1 MRPGSSRPKR
11 AKLLGRLGVEPL
23 TDAFDLDAFHA
34 ACRRRNA
41 PIKQVLL
48 AGDLVVGVGNIYASE
63 ALFLAGIRPTLSA
76 ARISRRRAAQLRA
89 AIREVL
95 ARAVAQGGSTLRD
108 FSNAHGEAGLFQLE
122 AMVYDRAGQPCRVC
136 AAHRRKASGRV
147 SAQRISAQTARNPEG
162 FARAGCYID
171 RHCGGTVGTSFN
183 EQFDQH
189 GTWRREFALRLK
201 LLSEWLKDH
210 ELLDAAVEERL
221 RRLETQ
227 LRSDKVMVAFVAEF
241 SRGKSELINAIF
253 FAGYERRIM
262 PASAGRTTMCPT
274 ELGYDAD
281 VPPCLRLLPIE
292 TRLQPQPLM
301 EWRMVPE
308 KWTRVDLDVND
319 PAQLA
324 KAFEKVAEVVRV
336 TQDEARALGF
346 WHDES
351 PEDNPMMD
359 ANGRVE
365 VPQWRH
371 ALINIA
377 HPLLKQGLVILD
389 TPGLNAIGAEPELTV
404 NLIPQAHAVVFIL
417 AADTGVTKSD
427 LAIWREHLITEE
439 DNLESRLVVLNKID
453 TMWDA
458 LSTPAQVQAQIE
470 RQRATT
476 AEILGLAQEQVIPV
490 SAQKGLVA
498 KVTNDAASAARTA
511 SCRCWSGALAQGVMG
526 QRQKILRA
534 AVAGGISEL
543 RSEVERVI
551 QIRRR
556 DLTEQMI
563 ELKGLHGKNTSVIK
577 HMRSRIEQEQAR
589 VRRER
594 RQDPRRAFGAPEAAA
609 RRVQP
614 AGNRDAEDRDGRAD
628 RSAAAA
634 RHQAG
639 RQEGLW
645 RHLRAAARAPARGQ
659 SLSGEIQ
666 SMLTGT
672 FRQLNAEYGFSLQAP
687 REPDLARYERDLD
700 LVERSHLQYLGVGN
714 AFRLAQPEFADRLV
728 RALATRLRVVYESA
742 LGEVELWSKSA
753 AAQLDA
759 QLRERRRNFGRRLEA
774 IERIQQAARRLDE
787 RIAEIAARRRPSTT
801 ANAKLAEL
809 TAT

>member
-1 MRPGSSRPKR
+1 M
-11 AKLLGRLGVEPL
+11 
-23 TDAFDLDAFHA
+23 
-34 ACRRRNA
+34 
-41 PIKQVLL
+41 
-48 AGDLVVGVGNIYASE
+48 
-63 ALFLAGIRPTLSA
+63 
-76 ARISRRRAAQLRA
+76 
-89 AIREVL
+89 
-95 ARAVAQGGSTLRD
+95 
-108 FSNAHGEAGLFQLE
+108 
-122 AMVYDRAGQPCRVC
+122 
-136 AAHRRKASGRV
+136 
-147 SAQRISAQTARNPEG
+147 
-162 FARAGCYID
+162 
-171 RHCGGTVGTSFN
+171 GTSFN
-183 EQFDQH
+183 EQFDEH

-201 LLSEWLKDH
+201 LLSEWLRDH

-253 FAGYERRIM
+253 FAGYKRRIM

-301 EWRMVPE
+301 EWRAVPE
-308 KWTRVDLDVND
+308 KWLRVDLDVND

-336 TQDEARALGF
+336 TQDEARKLGF

-351 PEDNPMMD
+351 PEDNPLMD
-359 ANGRVE
+359 ANGRIE
-365 VPQWRH
+365 VPRWRH

-453 TMWDA
+453 TMWDS
-458 LSTPAQVQAQIE
+458 LSTPAQVQAQID
-470 RQRATT
+470 RQRATS
-476 AEILGLAQEQVIPV
+476 AEILGLTQDQVIPV

-498 KVTNDAASAARTA
+498 KVTNDAALLKDSQLPVLER
-511 SCRCWSGALAQGVMG
+511 ALSHGVMG
-526 QRQKILRA
+526 HRQKILRA
-534 AVAGGISEL
+534 AVAGGVTAL
-543 RSEVERVI
+543 RGEAERVI

-556 DLTEQMI
+556 DLSEQMI
-563 ELKGLHGKNTSVIK
+563 ELKSLRGKNTSVIK
-577 HMRSRIEQEQAR
+577 HMRARIEQEQGDFNVSGAR
-589 VRRER
+589 IHAVRSVHLKLLREVFNLLGTGALKTEMAELTATL
-594 RQDPRRAFGAPEAAA
+594 RQPGIKLGVRKAYSQTFEKLRGTLREAQA
-609 RRVQP
+609 
-614 AGNRDAEDRDGRAD
+614 
-628 RSAAAA
+628 RSAD
-634 RHQAG
+634 
-639 RQEGLW
+639 
-645 RHLRAAARAPARGQ
+645 
-659 SLSGEIQ
+659 IQ

-700 LVERSHLQYLGVGN
+700 LVERSHNQYLGVSN
-714 AFRLAQPEFADRLV
+714 TFRLAQPEFADRLV

-742 LGEVELWSKSA
+742 LGEVELWNKSA

-774 IERIQQAARRLDE
+774 IERIQQAASGLDD
-787 RIAEIAARRRPSTT
+787 RIAEIAAQES
-801 ANAKLAEL
+801 AVDEMQAKLAEL
-809 TAT
+809 TSHLIDTPADEMVTQPMLLQTA